1 MPAAASVSSSH
12 AASAS
17 ASSIGAEGT
26 LRPTSP
32 MVSMPTHARPA
43 SRFTYG
49 VWASEVAPIPW
60 RNTSGVPSPGHR
72 YTRVGPY
79 AVTTSTA
86 WGGTGHCS
94 AQSASSIARK
104 RASASS
110 ARHPPDLRLSSHWYI
125 CTIKPMPKRADRDER
140 VRQITDA
147 VCRIT
152 IKGGLQA
159 ATFREVAAEAGVSV
173 RLVQYYFGTKDQ
185 LLLATQRR
193 VAERS
198 VERIQRLRVGGS
210 DEPVEVLRTIMRSF
224 IPVDDES
231 RDAMLVF
238 VALFTAS
245 LLDPVLK
252 RPEAAAPPASMRSV
266 FAEQL
271 RRGRRRAGVDP
282 DKEALVLLVMVAG
295 LSEGVLDGQITADEA
310 FAVIDYSLGRA
321 LR

>member
-1 MPAAASVSSSH
+1 
-12 AASAS
+12 
-17 ASSIGAEGT
+17 
-26 LRPTSP
+26 
-32 MVSMPTHARPA
+32 
-43 SRFTYG
+43 
-49 VWASEVAPIPW
+49 
-60 RNTSGVPSPGHR
+60 
-72 YTRVGPY
+72 
-79 AVTTSTA
+79 
-86 WGGTGHCS
+86 
-94 AQSASSIARK
+94 
-104 RASASS
+104 
-110 ARHPPDLRLSSHWYI
+110 
-125 CTIKPMPKRADRDER
+125 MPKRADRDARE
-140 VRQITDA
+140 RQITDA

-193 VAERS
+193 VAEKS

-210 DEPVEVLRTIMRSF
+210 DEPMEVLRTIMRSF

-252 RPEAAAPPASMRSV
+252 RPEAAAAPTSMRNV
-266 FAEQL
+266 FAEHL
-271 RRGRRRAGVDP
+271 RRGRLRSGVDP
-282 DKEALVLLVMVAG
+282 EKEALVLLVMVAG

-310 FAVIDYSLGRA
+310 YAVIDYSLGRA